1 MSPMS
6 SINPVGTPA
15 DVLVLR
21 RLVDAPPD
29 LVFAVWSDPRHVAE
43 WWRPD
48 GYTTPVFEMDFRVG
62 GAFRYCIRSAGRD
75 GWARGVYREI
85 VPPSRIV
92 FTFQWQSG
100 DAAHDAE
107 TLVSVSFEA
116 QDERTLLTFRQEP
129 FSSTESRHSH
139 GVGWNQLLASF
150 ESFVI
155 KERSSS

>member
-1 MSPMS
+1 MTLMS
-6 SINPVGTPA
+6 SINPAGTPA

-21 RLVDAPPD
+21 RLIDATPD

-62 GAFRYCIRSAGRD
+62 GALRYCIRKAGRD
-75 GWARGVYREI
+75 SWARGVYREI
-85 VPPSRIV
+85 VPKSRIV
-92 FTFQWQSG
+92 LTFQWQSG

-107 TLVSVSFEA
+107 TLVTVSFEA

-129 FSSTESRHSH
+129 FSSTASRHSH
-139 GVGWNQLLASF
+139 GVGWNQVLASF
-150 ESFVI
+150 ESFVN
-155 KERSSS
+155 KQRDSS

>member
-1 MSPMS
+1 MSPMN
-6 SINPVGTPA
+6 SINPAGTPA

-21 RLVDAPPD
+21 RLIDAPPEF
-29 LVFAVWSDPRHVAE
+29 VFAVWSDPRYVAQ

-48 GYTTPVFEMDFRVG
+48 GYTTPVFEMNFRVG
-62 GAFRYCIRSAGRD
+62 GAFRYCIRKAGRD

-107 TLVSVSFEA
+107 TLVSVTFDA

-129 FSSTESRHSH
+129 FSSNESRHSH
-139 GVGWNQLLASF
+139 GVGWNQVLASF

-155 KERSSS
+155 KQRDCS